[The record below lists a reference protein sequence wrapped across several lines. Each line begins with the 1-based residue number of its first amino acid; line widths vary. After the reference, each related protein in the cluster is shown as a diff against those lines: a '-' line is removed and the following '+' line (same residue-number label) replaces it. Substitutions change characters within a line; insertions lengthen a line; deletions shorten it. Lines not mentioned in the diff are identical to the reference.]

1 MSMTRTAQAE
11 SRRWP
16 GLLHFAVPAAVLLA
30 LYCFNV
36 FQLSQW
42 YEAEIP
48 TGPDQ
53 LCYLRQAQLFEQKGS
68 IGGLDTAMR
77 FEGARYLVAK
87 AKALGF
93 LAFPEPSWI
102 ASIAPECHRYKAA
115 TDQIISQYPPGT
127 GFFLSFFHE
136 THRVRAFYI
145 AIETAVLAWFVWL
158 IFTARS
164 AAAAWLFGA
173 FGSFLVIQINYEG
186 YMSFSLPLSMLL
198 CAVLGH
204 CTVALLLSRD
214 TRKRVLIA
222 AACGLLLGVLVSLR
236 IANILLSGG
245 FFLAFAD
252 MYLRKRDRGIFPAAV
267 AFALAFA
274 IALVPNLAANAI
286 NAGSPLATTYGGE
299 DAASP
304 VFSWQQ
310 IAAALDYYF
319 IGEGIGYVFDV
330 GLAGILVFEIGR
342 RWLRLK
348 SIPYVSFINTATWLI
363 AAAYYLTH
371 SILNSYY
378 LIATATFSLALL
390 VFGAAEILRMH
401 AADENTARRAAS
413 PGIAAGIAAA
423 GLALFAVI
431 LWRLDD
437 APKLPPASQP
447 FEASAIIWADQSAGL
462 FGYYLQ
468 RHAAAIDNTS
478 RLFQDKMIDAVA
490 SDGRAQY
497 FIADN
502 KKMQA
507 LIERIP
513 GIRPAADT
521 FGYKTYRL
529 APR

>member
-1 MSMTRTAQAE
+1 MTRTAHAE
-11 SRRWP
+11 HRRWP
-16 GLLHFAVPAAVLLA
+16 GVLHFAVPAAILFA

-53 LCYLRQAQLFEQKGS
+53 LCYLRHAQLFEQKGS

-77 FEGARYLVAK
+77 FEVARYLIAK

-93 LAFPEPSWI
+93 LAFPEPYWV

-158 IFTARS
+158 MWIARS
-164 AAAAWLFGA
+164 AAAAWLLGA

-198 CAVLGH
+198 CAVLGY
-204 CTVALLLSRD
+204 CTIALLLSHEP
-214 TRKRVLIA
+214 RKRVLIA
-222 AACGLLLGVLVSLR
+222 AACGLLLGILVSLR
-236 IANILLSGG
+236 TANILLSGG
-245 FFLAFAD
+245 LFLAFAD
-252 MYLRKRDRGIFPAAV
+252 IYLRKRDRSIFPAAV
-267 AFALAFA
+267 AFAFAFA
-274 IALVPNLAANAI
+274 VALLPSLAANAI

-299 DAASP
+299 DAAGP
-304 VFSWQQ
+304 VVSWRQ
-310 IAAALDYYF
+310 IVAALDYYF
-319 IGEGIGYVFDV
+319 FGEGIGYVFDV

-390 VFGAAEILRMH
+390 VFGTIEMLR
-401 AADENTARRAAS
+401 ARAGDENAHRRTAF
-413 PGIAAGIAAA
+413 PGVAAGVAVA
-423 GLALFAVI
+423 GLALFAAI
-431 LWRLDD
+431 LSRLDD

-462 FGYYLQ
+462 FSYYLQ
-468 RHAAAIDNTS
+468 RHAAAIDNAG
-478 RLFQDKMIDAVA
+478 REFQDKMIDAVA
-490 SDGRAQY
+490 RDGRAQY

-502 KKMQA
+502 EKMQA
-507 LIERIP
+507 LIERAP
-513 GIRPAADT
+513 GIQPAADT